1 MTLSATGRRVLI
13 VAGILALL
21 AIALVAIRLLL
32 GEQGT
37 TSADPAPSA
46 SKRLDDSKPR
56 TLLLQVVDDDGVA
69 VANVLLG
76 RRFVDRPAVALLLP
90 PTVVL
95 PGAEP
100 QPIQFTATSGDT
112 LRARS
117 GVQALLGVRV
127 DASVELGRLALA
139 ALVDGSGGIPLE
151 VSEPVFVR
159 DDLGRVTATVAA
171 GARVLDGVTAATYAL
186 AVQPG
191 ETLEARSTRFAQVLE
206 RIVIAL
212 PDDADAMAQLV
223 LSLGSLAQSTVTNE
237 EFVDLLVGIGGPSEL
252 TFAELPTITTRAGV
266 SSVMARPAGPSLVQ
280 RLLPGD
286 RAAPLSLA
294 SPVVEVRQ
302 AGSSAAVLA
311 LALDELARGGW
322 TPVPTGMAP
331 ESPSTIVVPAD
342 EPDLLAAGVRLA
354 GTLGLPRSAVTV
366 DATAERSS
374 LLVLV
379 GRDLPGL

>member
-1 MTLSATGRRVLI
+1 MTRSATQRRVII
-13 VAGILALL
+13 VAGIFVLL
-21 AIALVAIRLLL
+21 AIALVVIRLLL
-32 GEQGT
+32 AEPE
-37 TSADPAPSA
+37 PAATELTPLA
-46 SKRLDDSKPR
+46 SSQRAEGGPR

-76 RRFVDRPAVALLLP
+76 RRLEGRPPVALILP

-95 PGAEP
+95 PGREP
-100 QPIQFTATSGDT
+100 QPIQFTAASNDT

-159 DDLGRVTATVAA
+159 DDLGRVTATVPP

-191 ETLEARSTRFAQVLE
+191 ESADARATRFEHVLE
-206 RIVIAL
+206 RIVTAL
-212 PDDADAMAQLV
+212 PDDPDAMAQLV

-237 EFVDLLVGIGGPSEL
+237 EFVDLLLGVGGPDPLVFS
-252 TFAELPTITTRAGV
+252 ALPTVTTRAGV
-266 SSVMARPAGPSLVQ
+266 SSVMARPAGPALVA
-280 RLLPGD
+280 RLFPRD
-286 RAAPLSLA
+286 SADPLSLTA
-294 SPVVEVRQ
+294 PIVEVRQ
-302 AGSSAAVLA
+302 AGSSATVMA

-322 TPVPTGMAP
+322 TPVPAGVAP
-331 ESPSTIVVPAD
+331 DGPSGVVVPQG
-342 EPDLLAAGVRLA
+342 EPDLLAAATRLA
-354 GTLGLPRSAVTV
+354 TTLGLPRSAVVV
-366 DATAERSS
+366 DVTAPPSS
-374 LLVLV
+374 LVVLV

>member
-1 MTLSATGRRVLI
+1 MRVSATQRRVII
-13 VAGILALL
+13 VGGIFVLL

-32 GEQGT
+32 AEPEPAT
-37 TSADPAPSA
+37 NEPAPLA
-46 SKRLDDSKPR
+46 SMQRVEGGPR

-76 RRFVDRPAVALLLP
+76 RRLEGRPPVALILP

-95 PGAEP
+95 PGREP
-100 QPIQFTATSGDT
+100 QPIQFTAASNDT

-159 DDLGRVTATVAA
+159 DDLGRVTSTVRP

-191 ETLEARSTRFAQVLE
+191 ETAEARSKRFAHVLE
-206 RIVIAL
+206 RIVTAL
-212 PDDADAMAQLV
+212 PDDPDAMAQLV

-237 EFVDLLVGIGGPSEL
+237 EFVELLLGVGGPDPLVFS
-252 TFAELPTITTRAGV
+252 ALPTVTTRAGV
-266 SSVMARPAGPSLVQ
+266 SSVMARPAGPALVN
-280 RLLPGD
+280 RLFPRDGAD
-286 RAAPLSLA
+286 PLSLTA
-294 SPVVEVRQ
+294 PIVEVRQ
-302 AGSSAAVLA
+302 AGSSAAVMA

-322 TPVPTGMAP
+322 TPVPAGMASD
-331 ESPSTIVVPAD
+331 SPTSVVVSQG
-342 EPDLLAAGVRLA
+342 EPDLLAAATRLA
-354 GTLGLPRSAVTV
+354 ATLGLPGSAVVV
-366 DATAERSS
+366 DATAPRSS
-374 LLVLV
+374 LVVLV